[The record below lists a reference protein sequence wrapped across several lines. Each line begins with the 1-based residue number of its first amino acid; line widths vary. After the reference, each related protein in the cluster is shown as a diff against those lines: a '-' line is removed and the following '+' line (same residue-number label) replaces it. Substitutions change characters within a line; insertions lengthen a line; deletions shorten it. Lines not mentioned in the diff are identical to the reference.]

1 MTHSRMRPGLGRD
14 VVAGLTVAISC
25 VPQAIACGT
34 LVGVSPV
41 YGLSAASVGAIAGG
55 LLTATPLLVIT
66 VTNATAL
73 TAGQALS
80 GIAAADREQ
89 ALFALV
95 CLTGLIQVAAG
106 VLQAGKLTRFVSYA
120 VMTGF
125 LGGISLIIVLGQLGQ
140 FAGFDARG
148 GNKLAQTLDL
158 LLHVRSIDLRSFVT
172 GLLALVLAERLPR
185 TRLGAPGMLVALAA
199 PSAVAALLGWSSVQT
214 MASQPGPAAALPMPG
229 LPSLMSVSPDLVSAA
244 LAMAL
249 ITLVQGAGVAEG
261 LPKPG
266 GAPPGVSRDFL
277 AQGVAN
283 VAAGLCQGLP
293 VGGSTGQSALSVS
306 AGAQTRLASILAG
319 VWVAVIAVVLAP
331 VVGRIALPALA
342 AMLIVAGCKSFPA
355 HAALAVWRTD
365 PAGRLALLV
374 TFVATLVLPIHWA
387 VGLGVAL
394 SGLLTAFQSSTDIAL
409 VELRPLPDGGFGEQP
424 APAQLADAAVTI
436 LDIYGSLFSA
446 SAWTLERLLPTPGQ
460 RSVLVLR
467 LRGRAHLDA
476 TFLRVLGAYASRL
489 TAAGGRLYLAG
500 VGDQARNQ
508 LALGSAT
515 SPSIVVEPAS
525 PALLESVRRALAA
538 GTEWLGA

>member
-1 MTHSRMRPGLGRD
+1 
-14 VVAGLTVAISC
+14 VAGLTVAISC

-80 GIAAADREQ
+80 AIPAVDREQ
-89 ALFALV
+89 ALFTLV
-95 CLTGLIQVAAG
+95 CLTGLIQIAAG

-125 LGGISLIIVLGQLGQ
+125 LAGISLIIVLGQLGQ
-140 FAGFDARG
+140 FVGFDAHG
-148 GNKLAQTLDL
+148 GNRLAQTLDVV
-158 LLHVRSIDLRSFVT
+158 LHVRSIDLASFMI
-172 GLLALVLAERLPR
+172 GLLALVLAESLPR
-185 TRLGAPGMLVALAA
+185 TRIGALGMLLALAV
-199 PSAVAALLGWSSVQT
+199 PSGLAALLGWSSVQT
-214 MASQPGPAAALPMPG
+214 IASQPGSAAGLPMPG
-229 LPSLMSVSPDLVSAA
+229 LPSVTSVSPDVIAA
-244 LAMAL
+244 AFAVAL
-249 ITLVQGAGVAEG
+249 ITLLQGAGVAEG
-261 LPKPG
+261 LPNPG
-266 GAPPGVSRDFL
+266 GEPRGLSRDFL

-319 VWVAVIAVVLAP
+319 VWVAVIALVLAP
-331 VVGRIALPALA
+331 VVGQLALPALA
-342 AMLIVAGCKSFPA
+342 AMLIVAGCKSFPV
-355 HAALAVWRTD
+355 HAARAVWQTD
-365 PAGRLALLV
+365 LISRLALLV
-374 TFVATLVLPIHWA
+374 TFVATLVLPIQWA

-394 SGLLTAFQSSTDIAL
+394 SGLLTALRSSTDIAL
-409 VELRPLPDGGFGEQP
+409 VELRPLPDGGFCEQA
-424 APAQLADAAVTI
+424 APARLADAAVTV

-446 SAWTLERLLPTPGQ
+446 SAWTLEHLLPTPGQ

-476 TFLRVLGAYASRL
+476 TFLRVLGVYATRL
-489 TAAGGRLYLAG
+489 AAAGGRLYLAG
-500 VGDQARNQ
+500 VGTQAKDQLTLVSA
-508 LALGSAT
+508 GSA
-515 SPSIVVEPAS
+515 SIVVDPAS

-538 GTEWLGA
+538 GTTWLGLGA